1 MMGSIG
7 GTQNIGAY
15 MATPI
20 KKAQNI
26 TLRGI

>member
-1 MMGSIG
+1 MISSIG
-7 GTQNIGAY
+7 GTQNIGAH

-20 KKAQNI
+20 KRAQNM